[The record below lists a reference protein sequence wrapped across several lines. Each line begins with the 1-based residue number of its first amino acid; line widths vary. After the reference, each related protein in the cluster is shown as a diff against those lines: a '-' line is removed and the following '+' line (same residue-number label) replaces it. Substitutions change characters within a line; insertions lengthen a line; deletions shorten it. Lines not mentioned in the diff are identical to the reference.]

1 MAKKRSHTYNCGD
14 IVTFKFL
21 TGDILTGKIT
31 EHTWKEDDT
40 PSYKI
45 RVEETSKNRKGF
57 TIYPCMTDSRIMKR
71 EKTAMAAYKEFNLK
85 ANDELRKKHDKKVNK
100 SELDEAIDSQKKFIN
115 GEAK

>member
-21 TGDILTGKIT
+21 TGDIYTGKIT

-45 RVEETSKNRKGF
+45 KVEDSKGF
-57 TIYPCMTDSRIMKR
+57 TIYPCMTDARITKR
-71 EKTAMAAYKEFNLK
+71 EKTARIADREFSLK
-85 ANDELRKKHDKKVNK
+85 ANDMLRKKHEKKPAK
-100 SELDEAIDSQKKFIN
+100 SELDKAIDSQKSFLN
-115 GEAK
+115 GEAR